1 MKKVLALLL
10 SGALLLSAAACSASP
25 GGESSAG
32 ADSSST
38 AGESAAGAS
47 EKTSS
52 TDGQQLQTI
61 TFVLDWTPNTN
72 HTGIYVADKLGYFKE
87 AGIQID
93 IQQPPEDGAT
103 ALVAT
108 GKAQFG
114 VDFQDYLAPAYVS
127 DLPVTAVA
135 ALIQHNTSGIISL
148 KEKGINLLRIWRAK
162 PTPPGICRWNRPPC
176 KTWWKTTAVTG
187 ARLTLP
193 V

>member
-108 GKAQFG
+108 GNQLNSAWIFR
-114 VDFQDYLAPAYVS
+114 
-127 DLPVTAVA
+127 
-135 ALIQHNTSGIISL
+135 I
-148 KEKGINLLRIWRAK
+148 IWR
-162 PTPPGICRWNRPPC
+162 PPMYPIFLSPLW
-176 KTWWKTTAVTG
+176 
-187 ARLTLP
+187 RL
-193 V
+193 

>member
-1 MKKVLALLL
+1 MLL

-72 HTGIYVADKLGYFKE
+72 HTGIYVAEEKGYFKD
-87 AGIQID
+87 AGLEVSIV
-93 IQQPPEDGAT
+93 QPPENGAEV
-103 ALVAT
+103 LVAS
-108 GKAQFG
+108 GKAH
-114 VDFQDYLAPAYVS
+114 VRAMMASRTAWRRRFQ
-127 DLPVTAVA
+127 
-135 ALIQHNTSGIISL
+135 GIIPFL
-148 KEKGINLLRIWRAK
+148 
-162 PTPPGICRWNRPPC
+162 
-176 KTWWKTTAVTG
+176 
-187 ARLTLP
+187 
-193 V
+193 

>member
-114 VDFQDYLAPAYVS
+114 VDFQDYL
-127 DLPVTAVA
+127 
-135 ALIQHNTSGIISL
+135 
-148 KEKGINLLRIWRAK
+148 
-162 PTPPGICRWNRPPC
+162 RPPMYPIFLSPL
-176 KTWWKTTAVTG
+176 W
-187 ARLTLP
+187 RL
-193 V
+193 

>member
-93 IQQPPEDGAT
+93 IQQLPRT
-103 ALVAT
+103 ALPPW
-108 GKAQFG
+108 
-114 VDFQDYLAPAYVS
+114 LPPAKLNS
-127 DLPVTAVA
+127 AW
-135 ALIQHNTSGIISL
+135 IFRI
-148 KEKGINLLRIWRAK
+148 IWR
-162 PTPPGICRWNRPPC
+162 PPMYPIFLSPLW
-176 KTWWKTTAVTG
+176 
-187 ARLTLP
+187 RL
-193 V
+193 

>member
-93 IQQPPEDGAT
+93 IQQPPEV
-103 ALVAT
+103 L
-108 GKAQFG
+108 
-114 VDFQDYLAPAYVS
+114 
-127 DLPVTAVA
+127 
-135 ALIQHNTSGIISL
+135 
-148 KEKGINLLRIWRAK
+148 
-162 PTPPGICRWNRPPC
+162 C
-176 KTWWKTTAVTG
+176 
-187 ARLTLP
+187 
-193 V
+193 

>member
-114 VDFQDYLAPAYVS
+114 VDFQDYLA
-127 DLPVTAVA
+127 
-135 ALIQHNTSGIISL
+135 
-148 KEKGINLLRIWRAK
+148 
-162 PTPPGICRWNRPPC
+162 
-176 KTWWKTTAVTG
+176 
-187 ARLTLP
+187 ARLCIRSSCHRCGGFDSAQHLGNYFP
-193 V
+193 KGEGDPIS

>member
-25 GGESSAG
+25 SGESSAG

-38 AGESAAGAS
+38 TGESAADAPG
-47 EKTSS
+47 ETSA

-103 ALVAT
+103 AT
-108 GKAQFG
+108 IF
-114 VDFQDYLAPAYVS
+114 
-127 DLPVTAVA
+127 
-135 ALIQHNTSGIISL
+135 
-148 KEKGINLLRIWRAK
+148 
-162 PTPPGICRWNRPPC
+162 
-176 KTWWKTTAVTG
+176 
-187 ARLTLP
+187 
-193 V
+193 